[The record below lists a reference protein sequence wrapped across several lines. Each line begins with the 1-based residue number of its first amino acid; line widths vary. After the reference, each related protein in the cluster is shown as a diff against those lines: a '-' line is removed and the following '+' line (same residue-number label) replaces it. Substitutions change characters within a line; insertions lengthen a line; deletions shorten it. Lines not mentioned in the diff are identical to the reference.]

1 MAGTGLEMEG
11 EGRADSDAYGAPGA
25 GPAAGRRNG
34 AVVGRGRCVRQGILP
49 MEEVTACVTG
59 TYVAPT
65 RYEQAP
71 TPPHYIMNVTFFG
84 NKIFAD
90 MID

>member
-1 MAGTGLEMEG
+1 MDTWLGQVLEMEG
-11 EGRADSDAYGAPGA
+11 EGRADSDADGASGT
-25 GPAAGRRNG
+25 GPATGQRNG
-34 AVVGRGRCVRQGILP
+34 AAVGRERCVRQGILP
-49 MEEVTACVTG
+49 MEEVTG

-84 NKIFAD
+84 NKIFVD
-90 MID
+90 MMN